1 MSKYIS
7 NYSQFI
13 VEQDMG
19 MGAAPAAAPKP
30 VTRYKFIFISSK
42 EDEGVSKKKY
52 PDGSTNIQYSCY
64 SVTDDDLTTW
74 VKDNIIKTDK
84 DKSNSSELEL
94 RKSNLIE
101 IVKGDKANISNE
113 DLPYL
118 EKLRRALHTNLVGK
132 EEPQVEVVFT
142 KDGIPTTDSID
153 VTFINSKH

>member
-19 MGAAPAAAPKP
+19 MGATSPAPKP
-30 VTRYKFIFISSK
+30 VTRYKFIFISGK
-42 EDEGVSKKKY
+42 DDDGVSKKKY
-52 PDGSTNIQYSCY
+52 PDGSLNINYSCY
-64 SVTDDDLTTW
+64 SVTEEDLTSW

-84 DKSNSSELEL
+84 DKSNSSELEV
-94 RKSNLIE
+94 RQTNLIK
-101 IVKGDKANISNE
+101 IVKGDKVNISND

-132 EEPQVEVVFT
+132 EEPVVDVLFT
-142 KDGIPTTDSID
+142 KDGIPTTDHID

>member
-7 NYSQFI
+7 NYSKFI

-19 MGAAPAAAPKP
+19 MAAPAAAPKP
-30 VTRYKFIFISSK
+30 ASRYKFIFISDK
-42 EDEGVSKKKY
+42 EDEGLSKKKY
-52 PDGSTNIQYSCY
+52 PDGSINIQYSCY
-64 SVTDDDLTTW
+64 SVTDTDLESW

-84 DKSNSSELEL
+84 DKSNASELEL

-101 IVKGDKANISNE
+101 IVKGNKSNISNN

-118 EKLRRALHTNLVGK
+118 EKLRRALHTNLIGK

-142 KDGIPTTDSID
+142 KDGIPTTDNID
-153 VTFINSKH
+153 VTFINSKY